1 MRGAKR
7 GGAARSEAVYAAVD
21 QGPYGTGP
29 RTAIAAARREEILT
43 AAAQCFSRDGFHATS
58 ISKISAAAGMSA
70 GHIYHFFPNKEAIVV
85 GIVERWVLEW
95 NYLLGPFES
104 DDISA
109 EFIERIQAA
118 LAKRTRPEFVSI
130 WPEVLAETAHNP
142 NVSSYVREID
152 RTTRQRVMELIAAVR
167 KARGVETSTPL
178 EVIADLSLAL
188 FEGLSNRVIL
198 NPELDKELL
207 EPVLVAATFAI
218 IDA

>member
-7 GGAARSEAVYAAVD
+7 DASAGSADAYSPALHGLD
-21 QGPYGTGP
+21 DGMP

-43 AAAQCFSRDGFHATS
+43 AAAQCFSLDGFHATS

-95 NYLLGPFES
+95 DHLLERFES
-104 DDISA
+104 DDICA
-109 EFIERIQAA
+109 EFIQRIYAA
-118 LAKRTRPEFVSI
+118 LDKRTRPEFVTI
-130 WPEVLAETAHNP
+130 WHEVLAETAHNP

-152 RTTRQRVMELIAAVR
+152 RTTRERVTELIAAVR
-167 KARGVETSTPL
+167 KARGVKTSTPL
-178 EVIADLSLAL
+178 AVIADLALAL

-207 EPVLVAATFAI
+207 KPALVTATFAI
-218 IDA
+218 IDG

>member
-7 GGAARSEAVYAAVD
+7 GDAADSAAVYATVD
-21 QGPYGTGP
+21 QGPYGGRP

-95 NYLLGPFES
+95 DHLLEHFES
-104 DDISA
+104 DDICA
-109 EFIERIQAA
+109 EFVERIYAA
-118 LAKRTRPEFVSI
+118 LDKRTRPEFVSI
-130 WPEVLAETAHNP
+130 WHEVLAETAHNP
-142 NVSSYVREID
+142 TVSTYVREID
-152 RTTRQRVMELIAAVR
+152 RVTRERVMELIAAVR
-167 KARGVETSTPL
+167 EARGVETSTPL
-178 EVIADLSLAL
+178 DVIADLSLAL

-198 NPELDKELL
+198 NPEMDKELL
-207 EPVLVAATFAI
+207 KPVLVAATFTI
-218 IDA
+218 IEG